1 MKKIALFLIGLAGIG
16 LLIGVMS
23 KTVKT
28 SEITPNPVDSS
39 GIKVTDFRGKT
50 VHLEKPAER
59 IVCLIE
65 SALSGL
71 YMLRAGDR
79 VVGIST
85 NVTQEPLNR
94 YYAVLDDRI
103 ADGKLPSP
111 GNWDFVSLESVL
123 ALKPD
128 LVIIWSEQKES
139 IESIESHTIPVYGV
153 FLNSFDDLTKEIT
166 DLGKLTGTSSRADSL
181 LTFSQNLTDSL
192 FTLLA
197 TTESKPKIYFSWNQG
212 LFETSGTN
220 STVNSLFALSGA
232 QNAVP
237 IPEEHAVISLENL
250 LNWNPDLIVLWSDP
264 ARSPADILAKPE
276 LKTLTA
282 VKSGKVFELPS
293 AFYCDFWTLKYH
305 LAVRQVAEWAH
316 PELATL
322 ALSDSL
328 KRTILVQFYGEK
340 GYQLPLD

>member
-1 MKKIALFLIGLAGIG
+1 MKKFALFLIGLAGIG

-28 SEITPNPVDSS
+28 SEITANPTDSS
-39 GIKVTDFRGKT
+39 GITVTDFRGKT
-50 VHLEKPAER
+50 IHLDKPAER

-71 YMLRAGDR
+71 YMLQAGDR

-85 NVTQEPLNR
+85 NVTQEPLSR

-128 LVIIWSEQKES
+128 LVIIWSEQKEP
-139 IESIESHTIPVYGV
+139 IESIESHNIPVYGV
-153 FLNSFDDLTKEIT
+153 FLNSFDDLSKEIT

-181 LTFSQNLTDSL
+181 LTFSRMLTDSL
-192 FTLLA
+192 FSILA
-197 TTESKPKIYFSWNQG
+197 TTEAKLKIYFSWNQG

-220 STVNSLFALSGA
+220 STVSSLFTLSGA

-250 LNWNPDLIVLWSDP
+250 LNWNPDLIVLWADP
-264 ARSPADILAKPE
+264 GRSPADILAKPE
-276 LKTLTA
+276 LQMLRA
-282 VKSGKVFELPS
+282 VKTGKVYELSS

-316 PELATL
+316 PELADL
-322 ALSDSL
+322 ALPDSL
-328 KRTILVQFYGEK
+328 KRTILVHLYGEK
-340 GYQLPLD
+340 AYHFPLD